1 MPAAWRV
8 KAFNTATTSL
18 NKIHDDDVARS
29 FGFAGGLVPGVDVY
43 AYLTHVPVERW
54 GSPFLERG
62 AMSARFHRPVYD
74 GDEVT
79 IEAVEDGD
87 GLSLTLFD
95 HRGET
100 CATATAVLPVT
111 VPDSPL
117 VDDVPAGP
125 LPADPPPASAKL
137 FGSRP
142 ALGSLEFG
150 FHAEH
155 APSYLHDVGETL
167 AIYEDERVAHPGW
180 LLRSANY
187 VLTSNARLGP
197 WIHVSSSVQHH
208 ALVHDGDEVSTR
220 ARVLDDFERKGH
232 KFVVLDVLM
241 IANFTTPVMR
251 VEHTAIYEP
260 RGDEV
265 SGTGV

>member
-1 MPAAWRV
+1 
-8 KAFNTATTSL
+8 
-18 NKIHDDDVARS
+18 
-29 FGFAGGLVPGVDVY
+29 VPGVDVY

-54 GSPFLERG
+54 GTAFLERG

-87 GLSLTLFD
+87 GLALRLFD
-95 HRGET
+95 PRGET
-100 CATATAVLPVT
+100 CATATATLPAT
-111 VPDSPL
+111 APGSPP
-117 VDDVPAGP
+117 VDDFAAGP
-125 LPADPPPASAKL
+125 LPDEPPAASAEL
-137 FGSRP
+137 FTSRP
-142 ALGSLEFG
+142 AFGSLEFG
-150 FHAEH
+150 FHSEH
-155 APSYLHDVGETL
+155 APSYLDDVGETL
-167 AIYEDERVAHPGW
+167 AIYENERIAHPGW

-208 ALVHDGDEVSTR
+208 GLVHDGDEVSTR
-220 ARVLDDFERKGH
+220 ARVVDDFDKKGH

-241 IANFTTPVMR
+241 ITNFTTAVMR

-260 RGDEV
+260 RHI
-265 SGTGV
+265 